1 MQQPS
6 IDVTD
11 ATLPDV
17 DQGAAALGLTVQGG
31 GVESVSGG
39 LVNPYKTF
47 GNKCV
52 KNTFDKDGNPIQ
64 VVVNKGVPCVIPSF
78 DARAEAAPPDIEIT
92 APPNTVPSSLPK
104 LYK

>member
-1 MQQPS
+1 MYKRQALDAADAALNQPS

-39 LVNPYKTF
+39 
-47 GNKCV
+47 
-52 KNTFDKDGNPIQ
+52 
-64 VVVNKGVPCVIPSF
+64 
-78 DARAEAAPPDIEIT
+78 
-92 APPNTVPSSLPK
+92 
-104 LYK
+104 